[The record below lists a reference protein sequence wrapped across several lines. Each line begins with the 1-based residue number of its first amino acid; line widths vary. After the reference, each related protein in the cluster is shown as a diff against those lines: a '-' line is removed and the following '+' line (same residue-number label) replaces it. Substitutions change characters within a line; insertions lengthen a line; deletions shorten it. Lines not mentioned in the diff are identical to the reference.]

1 MKLSTSQ
8 HKIANAFASTFC
20 FFAIA
25 EAYITKTKRAYKLTH
40 RTAQT
45 FGNLTNGRPLT
56 KKETTNAQHHLSNIA
71 VHSKFHHL
79 SSQ

>member
-1 MKLSTSQ
+1 MN
-8 HKIANAFASTFC
+8 ANAFASTFC

-25 EAYITKTKRAYKLTH
+25 EANIKKTKRAYKLTH

-56 KKETTNAQHHLSNIA
+56 KKETTNAQH
-71 VHSKFHHL
+71 
-79 SSQ
+79 